1 MVQNFPKVIN
11 SFVNLRQKYCTDIFQ
26 YLVFCQGL
34 SLIFAEL
41 DGDNE
46 NFHRFAKALEEHGL
60 NPKKQMIITDCLQ
73 DLKNPFWGQAF
84 ISSKNELYLCGNT
97 VWKSFIT
104 SDRKKLQQILIHNL
118 VHLYDKE
125 VLNFDLY
132 TTEDLACSKIRAYSF
147 SNECRG
153 DRRCIFENTKAD
165 MKVSIERCS
174 KLSNFLF
181 HGD

>member
-1 MVQNFPKVIN
+1 MGSHKMVQNFPKVVN
-11 SFVNLRQKYCTDIFQ
+11 SLFT
-26 YLVFCQGL
+26 
-34 SLIFAEL
+34 EL

-46 NFHRFAKALEEHGL
+46 NFHRFSKALEKHGL
-60 NPKKQMIITDCLQ
+60 NPKKQLIITDCLQ
-73 DLKNPFWGQAF
+73 DLHNPFWGQAF

-132 TTEDLACSKIRAYSF
+132 TTEDLACSKIRAYNF

-153 DRRCIFENTKAD
+153 DRRCILENTKAD
-165 MKVSIERCS
+165 MKVSIATEKMNS
-174 KLSNFLF
+174 EQKDALLSSIFAKCINDKRPTL
-181 HGD
+181 